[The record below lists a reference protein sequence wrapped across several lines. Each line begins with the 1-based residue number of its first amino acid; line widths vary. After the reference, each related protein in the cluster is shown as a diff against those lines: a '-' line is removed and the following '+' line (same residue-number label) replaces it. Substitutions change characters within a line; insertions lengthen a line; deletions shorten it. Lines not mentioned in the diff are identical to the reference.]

1 MSRAIVAKALI
12 WTAVYG
18 AGFAAG
24 VLMHYALHRLL
35 LTTEPFIY
43 ISF

>member
-1 MSRAIVAKALI
+1 MSRATVAKALI

-18 AGFAAG
+18 GGFTAG
-24 VLMHYALHRLL
+24 VFMHYALHRLL
-35 LTTEPFIY
+35 LATEPFIY